1 MKWDHIQ
8 SAKEVC
14 RHFLYKAGLGMVMS
28 AIRQQRGYKVSHLGR
43 AGVAERFRA
52 IYGLGVWVNSSDQ
65 MSSSGKGSEI
75 AATGELFKELPK
87 LVARLDCTVFLDIGC
102 GDWNWMQRLE
112 LPCEYVGVD
121 IVPEVIES
129 NKRFERSGVRFLV
142 ANAMMD
148 PLPNSDIA
156 FCREVLFHLSF
167 HDAFAVIENVRRSAR
182 WLVATTDTRI
192 WFNSD
197 IPTGDFRKINLQRPP
212 FSFPP
217 PRVRIADDVV
227 SRGRML
233 GVWAMDELRRAYKS
247 DPSSRFLTN

>member
-1 MKWDHIQ
+1 
-8 SAKEVC
+8 
-14 RHFLYKAGLGMVMS
+14 
-28 AIRQQRGYKVSHLGR
+28 
-43 AGVAERFRA
+43 
-52 IYGLGVWVNSSDQ
+52 
-65 MSSSGKGSEI
+65 
-75 AATGELFKELPK
+75 
-87 LVARLDCTVFLDIGC
+87 
-102 GDWNWMQRLE
+102 
-112 LPCEYVGVD
+112 
-121 IVPEVIES
+121 
-129 NKRFERSGVRFLV
+129 V

-167 HDAFAVIENVRRSAR
+167 HDAFAVIENVHRSAR

-247 DPSSRFLTN
+247 DPSSRSLTN